1 MPLNIHRSWKKHLK
15 NEFESIYF
23 QKLVKCY
30 KKEYLN
36 SKCYPPQNLI
46 FNAFNQCCF
55 DDIKVV
61 LLGQDPYHS
70 EGQAN
75 GLSFSVSE
83 GLPHPPSLIN
93 IFKEIENDLGI
104 PYPKNGSLTRWSNQ
118 GALLLNST
126 LTVRENEAGSH
137 QKMGWEVFTDK
148 VIQKLSKEKKHLVFF
163 LWGGYA
169 KRKIKIIDSSK
180 HLILSSGHPSPLSAN
195 RGFWFGNKHFSQCND
210 FLKFNG
216 YKAIGW

>member
-1 MPLNIHRSWKKHLK
+1 MPLNIHPSWEKPLK
-15 NEFESIYF
+15 SEFESIYF
-23 QKLVKCY
+23 QELVKYY
-30 KKEYLN
+30 KNEYLN

-46 FNAFNQCCF
+46 FNAFNQCYF
-55 DDIKVV
+55 DDVKVV

-104 PYPKNGSLTRWSNQ
+104 PYPKNGSLTRWSSQ

-169 KRKIKIIDSSK
+169 KRKINIIDSSK
-180 HLILSSGHPSPLSAN
+180 HLILSSVHPSPLSAN
-195 RGFWFGNKHFSQCND
+195 RGFWFGNKHFSQCNN

-216 YKAIGW
+216 HKAIDW